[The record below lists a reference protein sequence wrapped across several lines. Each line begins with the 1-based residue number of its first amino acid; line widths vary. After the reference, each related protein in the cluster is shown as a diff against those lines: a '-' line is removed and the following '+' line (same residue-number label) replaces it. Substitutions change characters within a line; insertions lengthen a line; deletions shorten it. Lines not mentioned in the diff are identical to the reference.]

1 MRETSSVI
9 VHTVM
14 TEVEVGNTSPAE
26 ADGPPTYG
34 QGCPVAV
41 ALDVLGRRWTL
52 LILRDLAHAPL
63 RFLDIAAIN
72 PGLSPNLLTSRLRSL
87 EAAGIVKRR
96 RLPPPERAIV
106 YELTPGGRDA
116 VLPILGALA
125 RFGGVLFESAS
136 EPESAEPILAQMRRN
151 GRWLLAKRRDVVG
164 EFAFELDGQ
173 RVGLSVDAHRFEPS
187 PDPPQK
193 PTATIRSTSSTMAR
207 LANGIVSLSEAE
219 ASGQLAIG
227 GDRDAA
233 VALIDALGM
242 VPLRP

>member
-1 MRETSSVI
+1 
-9 VHTVM
+9 M
-14 TEVEVGNTSPAE
+14 TAPLFGKTNPAE
-26 ADGPPTYG
+26 ANGPPVYG

-87 EAAGIVKRR
+87 EATGIVSRR
-96 RLPPPERAIV
+96 RLPPPERGVV

-116 VLPILGALA
+116 VMPILGALA
-125 RFGGVLFESAS
+125 RFGGVVFEAAPQ
-136 EPESAEPILAQMRRN
+136 PESAEPMLAQMRRN
-151 GRWLLAKRRDVVG
+151 GRWLLAKRRGVVG

-173 RVGLSVDAHRFEPS
+173 RVGLSVDEHQFEPS
-187 PDPPQK
+187 PDPPAR
-193 PTATIRSTSSTMAR
+193 PTATIRSSSATMAR
-207 LANGIVSLSEAE
+207 LANGIVGLSEAE
-219 ASGQLAIG
+219 TSGQLAIG
-227 GDRDAA
+227 GDRGAA

>member
-1 MRETSSVI
+1 MTKVQVGKTTS
-9 VHTVM
+9 
-14 TEVEVGNTSPAE
+14 AE
-26 ADGPPTYG
+26 PDGPPAYG

-41 ALDVLGRRWTL
+41 ALDVVGRRWTL

-87 EAAGIVKRR
+87 EAAGIVSRR
-96 RLPPPERAIV
+96 RLPPPERAVV

-116 VLPILGALA
+116 VMPILGALA
-125 RFGGVLFESAS
+125 RFGGVVFESA
-136 EPESAEPILAQMRRN
+136 PQPDSAEPMLAQMRRN

-173 RVGLSVDAHRFEPS
+173 RVGLSIDEHRFEPS
-187 PDPPQK
+187 PDPPQQ
-193 PTATIRSTSSTMAR
+193 PTATIRSTSATMAR
-207 LANGIVSLSEAE
+207 LANGIVGLSEAE
-219 ASGQLAIG
+219 ASGQLAIA
-227 GDRDAA
+227 GDRAAA
-233 VALIDALGM
+233 VGLIDALGM